1 LHRITCRSKGTGESA
16 EGLSAQCGFALLR
29 PTVATPLCRSEAEI
43 GLMHKHAEAV
53 IYPTR
58 AERVMQEE
66 TA

>member
-1 LHRITCRSKGTGESA
+1 
-16 EGLSAQCGFALLR
+16 LSAQCGFALLR